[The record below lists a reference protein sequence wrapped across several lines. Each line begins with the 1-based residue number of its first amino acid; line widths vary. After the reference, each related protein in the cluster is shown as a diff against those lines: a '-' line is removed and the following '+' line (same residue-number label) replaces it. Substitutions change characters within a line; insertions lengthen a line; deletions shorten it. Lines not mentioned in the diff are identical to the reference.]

1 MSRFET
7 FVDSKKRRVP
17 QLPKFFSLVGYDPFR
32 FPHVFNYFILEG
44 YVVYV
49 QKNRYGYS
57 VVTDGW
63 ICGDNCY
70 SCTFE
75 SLLPSVFKCGLSHL
89 RSLEVFSDVCGILQK
104 CFFFNFVK
112 RPRYEYVIECAEKI
126 AYENNSPADAEK
138 IILDNFGDKE
148 LFDEL
153 P

>member
-7 FVDSKKRRVP
+7 IVDSKKCRVP

-49 QKNRYGYS
+49 QKNRVGYS

-63 ICGDNCY
+63 RCGPSPSD
-70 SCTFE
+70 CTFE
-75 SLLPSVFKCGLSHL
+75 LDVPSVYSFGLSHL
-89 RSLEVFSDVCGILQK
+89 RSLSVFNDVCSRLQQ
-104 CFFFNFVK
+104 CFEFDYIK
-112 RPRYEYVIECAEKI
+112 RPRYEYVVEFAEKI

-138 IILDNFGDKE
+138 LILDKFGQKE

-153 P
+153 S